1 MPATTK
7 PASCDWPGLAI
18 GRTTA
23 LSDGSGQAAML
34 QGAGP
39 FTLALDW
46 GTPLAVHP
54 GRASFT
60 LPVPPAGAV
69 RATLDIPGDE
79 AEVRLSAGLITRRS
93 VTNGRTVIEATL
105 QPGTATEVSWTLR
118 DSASVAAQ
126 RESRTMADLLSLITI
141 SDQDTRLATIV
152 DLTVLQGEPERVTMT
167 MPAGYQLASVTGP
180 TVRTSDTVDG
190 AIDVAFTDPSARR
203 HQFLVVLERPHDAGS
218 FGFDTGFVSVEG
230 TQRERADVAVQGV
243 GTLELEATEGEGVH
257 RIDVRELN
265 DALQSMAR
273 TPLLAAFRYQRTSTT
288 PASHITFNVKRFA
301 DAAVLAAGAD
311 SAAATTM
318 VTAEGRA
325 LTEMMLRVRNRAQPF
340 LKVDLPEGATLVSAS
355 LDGVA
360 VKPVL
365 GADGTR
371 VPLLRAGLRPNG
383 VYSVSF
389 VFMYAG
395 TPFEKK
401 GDLKMLLP
409 KVDLPIGVLTWEL
422 FVPDRY
428 SVKVIDGNVIESIT
442 VDRATDRKSARQ
454 LARASAAAVT
464 GGVVG
469 GAGGGIYAPAPAVLP
484 AAGPPG
490 QLRGRIVDP
499 TGSVLPGVT
508 VQVSVDGW
516 ARSTY
521 TDPNGRFMFEGV
533 PAGRAK
539 IQASL
544 EGFTS
549 VGASFL
555 NDGQPKQWDPVL
567 TVGSLEE
574 TITVAAATPDS
585 RQEPPR
591 FQPPSNDVLRLQQRT
606 AGVLPI
612 PIEVPR
618 AGTSYQFVKPLVIGQ
633 ETSVTLRY
641 KRR

>member
-1 MPATTK
+1 MITRFLAGAASAALLVLSA
-7 PASCDWPGLAI
+7 PASAAAASPELPAASI
-18 GRTTA
+18 VSPAAT
-23 LSDGSGQAAML
+23 QA
-34 QGAGP
+34 
-39 FTLALDW
+39 
-46 GTPLAVHP
+46 V
-54 GRASFT
+54 
-60 LPVPPAGAV
+60 
-69 RATLDIPGDE
+69 
-79 AEVRLSAGLITRRS
+79 
-93 VTNGRTVIEATL
+93 N
-105 QPGTATEVSWTLR
+105 
-118 DSASVAAQ
+118 
-126 RESRTMADLLSLITI
+126 
-141 SDQDTRLATIV
+141 
-152 DLTVLQGEPERVTMT
+152 
-167 MPAGYQLASVTGP
+167 
-180 TVRTSDTVDG
+180 
-190 AIDVAFTDPSARR
+190 AFYARR
-203 HQFLVVLERPHDAGS
+203 GNA
-218 FGFDTGFVSVEG
+218 
-230 TQRERADVAVQGV
+230 
-243 GTLELEATEGEGVH
+243 
-257 RIDVRELN
+257 
-265 DALQSMAR
+265 
-273 TPLLAAFRYQRTSTT
+273 PLWLRS
-288 PASHITFNVKRFA
+288 
-301 DAAVLAAGAD
+301 GAD